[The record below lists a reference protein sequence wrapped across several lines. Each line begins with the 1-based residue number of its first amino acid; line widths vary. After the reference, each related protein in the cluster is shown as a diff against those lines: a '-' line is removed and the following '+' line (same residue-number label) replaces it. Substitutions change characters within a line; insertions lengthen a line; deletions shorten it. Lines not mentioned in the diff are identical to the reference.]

1 MADYAAIVDV
11 IDAAITSW
19 ADSPVSLSIAGRS
32 ITYRSLTEL
41 ITARNHY
48 ARLAVAART
57 GRAFTIT
64 NLKAGDGK

>member
-1 MADYAAIVDV
+1 MADYAAIVDA

-19 ADSPVSLSIAGRS
+19 ADKPVSLSIAGRS
-32 ITYRSLTEL
+32 ITYRSLNEL
-41 ITARNHY
+41 INARNHY

-57 GRAFTIT
+57 GRPFTIT

>member
-1 MADYAAIVDV
+1 MADYAAIVDA

-19 ADSPVSLSIAGRS
+19 ADRPVSLSIAGRS

-41 ITARNHY
+41 INARNHY
-48 ARLAVAART
+48 ARLAVANRT
-57 GRAFTIT
+57 GRPFTIT